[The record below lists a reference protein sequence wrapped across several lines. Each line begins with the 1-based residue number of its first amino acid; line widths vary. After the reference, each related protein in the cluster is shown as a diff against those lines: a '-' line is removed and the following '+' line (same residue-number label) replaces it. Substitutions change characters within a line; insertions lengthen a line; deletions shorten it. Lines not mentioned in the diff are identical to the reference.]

1 MRTREEGDG
10 NWKKGGWELEERS
23 GNSKKGGGNW
33 EKSGRN

>member
-1 MRTREEGDG
+1 MRTREKGGG

-23 GNSKKGGGNW
+23 KNWKKGGGNW